1 MNYFSNKRLGILCAS
16 FFLSVVG
23 LCAQGLVTGILN
35 ESYLYR
41 HQVNPAYANQKNYI
55 AFPIVSNTSIGLY
68 SNTPLGN
75 FIYTNAYGKE
85 TSFMDESVDRG
96 AFLNGLD
103 DINKA
108 SLNLDMTLI
117 SAGFKAGKGY
127 GTFELNLRSQMGIMA
142 PKDLFAFIKDNGEIS
157 NKRYD
162 ISNTALNAKAY
173 AELALGYSHPIG
185 EHLKIGGKVKLLGG
199 LAYANAKIEKLTA
212 ECGSLDIDN
221 IIGETIKDGVQN
233 LTPNNYR
240 WALSLDGQLEMAA
253 GGEFDLDNEGFVK
266 GYDIES
272 PQLNGLGFAL
282 DLGAVYDMSALVPGL
297 SVSAAVIDLGFI
309 NWSDV
314 ATAGAHNREFYFD
327 GFESFTPETAGSLSS
342 QLDDITKDL
351 QDVYKFAPS
360 QTTTTIRERLDATVN
375 VGVDYRLPI
384 YDKLAVGY
392 LYLKHFSDYNEYAEN
407 RLTLSWSPCKIID
420 FAISGSS
427 SDYGSTLGALVNLHL
442 LGLNIFAGSDRLYMG
457 EVNENNIPLEKIG
470 NDFRFGVNIE
480 FGANKKKKE

>member
-23 LCAQGLVTGILN
+23 LYAQGLVTGILN

-221 IIGETIKDGVQN
+221 VIGETIKDGVQN
-233 LTPNNYR
+233 LNPNDCR
-240 WALSLDGQLEMAA
+240 WALSLDGHLEMAA

-266 GYDIES
+266 GYDTES

-282 DLGAVYDMSALVPGL
+282 DLGAVYDMSVLVPGL

-309 NWSDV
+309 NWRDV
-314 ATAGAHNREFYFD
+314 ATAGAHDREFYFD

-384 YDKLAVGY
+384 YDKLAIGY

-457 EVNENNIPLEKIG
+457 DVNENNIPLEKIG